1 MKSKPKDRKDA
12 NQNRLILAGMGVS
25 VVVGM
30 VVGDILMSKDTG
42 KMHLI
47 SLTGRGLLADFLV
60 VAMVA
65 LAVLAGVGMLSVMR
79 PGALT
84 ILGAILTVA
93 PLASPFAVSYLYPHT
108 KIDFQAPTSF
118 LISGSVEF
126 IGAIFLGTGLRRL
139 ITQKRKGLPTID
151 GGQKNQ

>member
-1 MKSKPKDRKDA
+1 MKSKPKDPKDV
-12 NQNRLILAGMGVS
+12 NQLILGGMGVS

-42 KMHLI
+42 QLHLI
-47 SLTGRGLLADFLV
+47 SLTGRGPLTDFLV
-60 VAMVA
+60 FAAVV
-65 LAVLAGVGMLSVMR
+65 LTVLAGVAMLSVMR
-79 PGALT
+79 PSALT
-84 ILGAILTVA
+84 ILGAVLTVA
-93 PLASPFAVSYLYPHT
+93 PLASPFAVSYLSPDT

-139 ITQKRKGLPTID
+139 ITQKRKNIPTID
-151 GGQKNQ
+151 DGQKGE